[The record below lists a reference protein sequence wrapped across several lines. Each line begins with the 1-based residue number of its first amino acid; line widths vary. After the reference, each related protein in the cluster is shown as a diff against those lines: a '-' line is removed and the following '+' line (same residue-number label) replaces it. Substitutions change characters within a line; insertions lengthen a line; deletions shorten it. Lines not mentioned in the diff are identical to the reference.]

1 MISNPIIPIIL
12 CGGSGTRLWPLSRK
26 SFPKQFLTI
35 NSENEKS
42 LLQETQERIK
52 GLENSQNPIL
62 ICNEEHRFV
71 VAEQMR
77 EIDIKPQSIL
87 LEPFKRNTA
96 PAITIAALKSLQIE
110 NDPILLVLSS
120 DHQIKNNLNFI
131 ETIGKGLKF
140 AEQNKLVTFGII
152 PDNPNTGYGYIES
165 EEPFKKG
172 VIKGVKIKKFF
183 EKPDLD
189 LAKKFYTKK
198 TFTWNSGIFLF
209 KAKKIIN
216 EIQKFHPNILTICKK
231 ALEGN
236 FYDLDFQRINKDIFG
251 ECTDISIDNAVM
263 EKTNSGIVVPLD
275 AGWSDIGSWKSVWEI
290 SNKNKDGN
298 VIQGKVLVQDSSNC
312 LFKSD
317 NRLVAGIG
325 LNNLIVIETD
335 DALLVADKE
344 KSQEIKDLVKQLQA
358 NNIPEGQNHKKIYR
372 PWGNYTSIVEDD
384 RWQVKLICVDPGEKL
399 SQQMHHH
406 RSEHWVVVSGTAKV
420 EIDNKEFILTEN
432 QSTYIPLGSKHR
444 LSNPGKIKLVLIEVQ
459 SGAYL
464 GEDDIKR
471 FEDNY
476 GRVNLKG

>member
-1 MISNPIIPIIL
+1 MTSNPIIPIIL

-26 SFPKQFLTI
+26 SFPKQFLTL

-42 LLQETQERIK
+42 LFQETQERIK
-52 GLENSQNPIL
+52 GLENSQNPII

-152 PDNPNTGYGYIES
+152 PDQPNTGYGYIES

-172 VIKGVKIKKFF
+172 VIEGVKIKKFF

-189 LAKKFYTKK
+189 LAKKFYMQK

-216 EIQKFHPNILTICKK
+216 EIQKFHPDILTICKK

-251 ECTDISIDNAVM
+251 KCTDISIDNAVM
-263 EKTNSGIVVPLD
+263 EKTNSGIVVP
-275 AGWSDIGSWKSVWEI
+275 
-290 SNKNKDGN
+290 
-298 VIQGKVLVQDSSNC
+298 
-312 LFKSD
+312 
-317 NRLVAGIG
+317 
-325 LNNLIVIETD
+325 
-335 DALLVADKE
+335 
-344 KSQEIKDLVKQLQA
+344 
-358 NNIPEGQNHKKIYR
+358 
-372 PWGNYTSIVEDD
+372 
-384 RWQVKLICVDPGEKL
+384 
-399 SQQMHHH
+399 
-406 RSEHWVVVSGTAKV
+406 
-420 EIDNKEFILTEN
+420 
-432 QSTYIPLGSKHR
+432 
-444 LSNPGKIKLVLIEVQ
+444 
-459 SGAYL
+459 
-464 GEDDIKR
+464 
-471 FEDNY
+471 
-476 GRVNLKG
+476 